1 MFVLDI
7 ERDLRDVVVS
17 AAYYHHVRLGRFL
30 GSFGDFY
37 WIEGRLIADR
47 VTGYHP
53 VWQQESPKDVLCAS
67 YEALHADFGCEV
79 GRIAGFLG
87 LELSQERLEWVRERT
102 SLERIRERRKEAEG
116 NRPRFY
122 RKGQTGDWQTQLTA
136 PMLHDLARPAALQR
150 GAPGW
155 HAAQAARHRAADRA
169 RLAAKDRARKRSRGD
184 LSLVPRAGRAGRRL
198 TLCPAPRSGASSPV
212 RDSPSRP

>member
-1 MFVLDI
+1 LLHTPGVFVLDI

-17 AAYYHHVRLGRFL
+17 AYYHHVRLGRFL
-30 GSFGDFY
+30 GSFGDSY

-47 VTGYHP
+47 VTRYHP

-87 LELSQERLEWVRERT
+87 LELPQERLERVRERT
-102 SLERIRERRKEAEG
+102 SLERIRERRKEAKG

-122 RKGQTGDWQTQLTA
+122 RKGQTGEWQTHLTA

-150 GAPGW
+150 GAAGW
-155 HAAQAARHRAADRA
+155 HAAQAAHTA
-169 RLAAKDRARKRSRGD
+169 RLTALGWRPGSGSRTVCATPTDGFGSGSCRTPPDAAERVTA
-184 LSLVPRAGRAGRRL
+184 
-198 TLCPAPRSGASSPV
+198 V
-212 RDSPSRP
+212 RDRREAA